1 MKKYLLFCLSCLL
14 FLIACKKEE
23 QEISLKGKW
32 FLENIV
38 TKEYENGALM
48 NTYTDPGNGDKY
60 DFQDNG
66 ILHITTPL
74 GSDHPYSILPGSKVV
89 IDGDQFE
96 IRNLSRTHVTLYI
109 REDYGTDHQELF
121 INLKR

>member
-1 MKKYLLFCLSCLL
+1 MKKLLLFCLPLL
-14 FLIACKKEE
+14 LLSIACNKDEGE
-23 QEISLKGKW
+23 VTLKGKW
-32 FLENIV
+32 FVENMI
-38 TKEYENGALM
+38 TKEYENGVLRG
-48 NTYTDPGNGDKY
+48 TYTDPGNGAKY

-66 ILHITTPL
+66 ILLIMNPF

-96 IRNLSRTHVTLYI
+96 IRDLSRTHVTLYI
-109 REDYGTDHQELF
+109 REDYGNDYQELF